1 VLVDGPMLSLGA
13 IFDPTCE
20 SSEGSVPSVAVI
32 KGLRSLAC
40 GQREGT
46 GQETNRMAETRIED
60 DVLILYDDIV
70 LDKGLV
76 LDPKVIGEV
85 AVKIESSTV
94 VRKNRHRIVETNL
107 TRTECERERIHRSPL
122 RHDPTKADTSHQQRI
137 PIHQWPDR
145 SISSSHRSH
154 R

>member
-107 TRTECERERIHRSPL
+107 TRTE
-122 RHDPTKADTSHQQRI
+122 
-137 PIHQWPDR
+137 
-145 SISSSHRSH
+145 
-154 R
+154 